1 MIWFTLGPP
10 GRPGDF
16 ARENSVV
23 GVSDPSSFKQILAY
37 VEGNNLKID
46 PKAFEDTFK
55 SGQMP
60 VLQQDESVELA
71 FKCGRDTFCITNKR
85 VMVIDI
91 KG

>member
-16 ARENSVV
+16 ASENSVV